1 MFNQNTSARLSN
13 YHNSCNKTKSN
24 GLGFNASQSNPGFC
38 LSESKP
44 NIHMNNAASNLMENK
59 PRNPF
64 NSKLANLSQG
74 SCDNTPDTPDSLD
87 SLVGS
92 ETDGVGSAH
101 REEEDEPPLSIT
113 EPEASSQS
121 LDAHSPLSP
130 DRGIF
135 SSLGVAQ
142 TTDIPSDYFISNTQ
156 CKNTGKCQKECT
168 VDPMSIVAHSPHSP
182 KYTTSPF
189 PSGLDENDSKS
200 VTSSVTS
207 LSCQQTA
214 VLNTS
219 TGNLSSC
226 QISQRD
232 NLIEEVSTPVPTS
245 QQRYLQEGHLSYPQM
260 SKNSPEKTHRYHDIQ
275 NQVPTQFNA
284 EDSFGHPF
292 HSSSCS
298 PTLNHS
304 QPSSPTVARNSS
316 TSPTTSVTPPI
327 LSSHSRNEYAF
338 ENSSTTTMNVE
349 LSNLTE
355 SEKLSQ
361 ATPLGSTKSSIFSAS
376 PSSNFTSTLCAQSSS
391 TTPICKQPN
400 SMSLSIPSN
409 CSSLVSSQASFKQ
422 NSLQKSSCITDHRS
436 AQEMNSQN
444 IQENS
449 TGILNSNNQSM
460 HKQVSHLYSSNSVQR
475 QEVEKA
481 PLNKIIIDNNESVK
495 SVTHESSCSV
505 QDVQAAKL
513 GRANRKY
520 EHRRHPCGNKNN
532 PSPSTK
538 THTQGKKCE
547 NTFSRPITK
556 QPLKSSD
563 LPLCTDNR
571 LKRDANLSFEEPSH
585 RAPTYLLQ
593 KGQVSNV
600 EADQNSVRNV
610 LSNQKS
616 HGNYQG
622 QQFPSIDQQTTH
634 TKMSPSP
641 KDTTRNEVRIGRT
654 GQLRYIPHEQEPQQ
668 QSSSYTTGTNM
679 ANAHGQVGHS
689 LGNTGPF
696 ILHPMQAETNYPQHK
711 RHEYYCQPQQP
722 IYMAIIPTQG
732 HHQMMPGNH
741 SQFGPGS
748 QQSPS
753 SGSKNDFS
761 GGAPNQSN
769 VAASPTIISGLPF
782 SGSPHY
788 ATLGRLAKDKVT
800 GNMVFISCD
809 PSGNP
814 HQAFMQGRS
823 PVQLRASCSNPQ
835 LQSGTNVPSVPKKQM
850 CRSMSQD
857 QNHTLRNASQP
868 ASPKIGNSPS
878 TNRRQYTHAQVS
890 PVALHKSRKDDSQ
903 DITNRYATIG
913 RHNHKT
919 NFSKSSHP
927 ISSPQMQQL
936 QRDLQATMKKRMEVK
951 EKIEPPPMKQSHVNK
966 MTARKVNHNLASKN
980 CLPNLSSKEETTK
993 RFETRESLPLADVRK
1008 MATNV
1013 ILQQPIPL
1021 SQSKPTPIILQQ
1033 PKPLDV
1039 NALQSQQ
1046 PQTPTYNL
1054 ARKVD
1059 SQCTDKDIT
1068 TNESESESDQEDD
1081 EDDEDKVRRDASLPT
1096 ILLPKPKRK
1105 PPFTIEGAMNSI
1117 LKRNKKSEKEAKL
1130 DNVRFQK
1137 EDEKMENEENSND
1150 ANQHI
1155 ESVGNEDKNFFSF
1168 FSNDN
1173 KNNNKNDNSENGV
1186 NNCDVKKKKSSFSFT
1201 NFRVNLNKTNNL
1213 TLNSTDTENN
1223 NPSNDI
1229 DNEQIENQKNVP
1241 STLDHIEK
1249 GQSSEKELAN
1259 ASPRNPVHNKFES
1272 MEQRR
1277 EARLMKY
1284 DKDGKKGIGNDV
1296 LIDNIHIHGQMQ
1308 ELNGNVIPSPL
1319 KQNLLKQDQN
1329 NVSNSSTTSRE
1340 SLNTTMNK
1348 SNNPQDTFN
1357 NRISCKFR
1365 RPWRKSKKTAPPPP
1379 PPIIVKE
1386 NAPQVTNPIVH
1397 TVLPNGYAVGAGNI
1411 TQNEKVAYSKNQQNM
1426 LSSTNEILLAGL
1438 DEPSDQQS
1446 QRDDDR
1452 LDSVEPQDG
1461 KNSYEIIGTRRDV
1474 LDEELLV
1481 DLRDLDQIKANQSKI
1496 PEEREAFPTSPLGKG
1511 LGQGKQVLGIFPK
1524 V

>member
-1 MFNQNTSARLSN
+1 
-13 YHNSCNKTKSN
+13 
-24 GLGFNASQSNPGFC
+24 
-38 LSESKP
+38 
-44 NIHMNNAASNLMENK
+44 MNNAASNLMENK

-92 ETDGVGSAH
+92 ETDGVGGAH
-101 REEEDEPPLSIT
+101 RDEEDEPPLSIT

-135 SSLGVAQ
+135 SSLGGAQ
-142 TTDIPSDYFISNTQ
+142 TTDVPCDYFISNTQ
-156 CKNTGKCQKECT
+156 CKNAGKSLKECT
-168 VDPMSIVAHSPHSP
+168 IDPMSIVAHSPHSP

-245 QQRYLQEGHLSYPQM
+245 QQRYLHEGHPSYSQM
-260 SKNSPEKTHRYHDIQ
+260 SKKSPETVHRYQDVQ
-275 NQVPTQFNA
+275 NQIPPQFNA
-284 EDSFGHPF
+284 EDSFGHPLL
-292 HSSSCS
+292 SSSCS

-316 TSPTTSVTPPI
+316 TSPTTSVTPPL
-327 LSSHSRNEYAF
+327 LSSQSRNEYAF
-338 ENSSTTTMNVE
+338 ENSSITTMNVE
-349 LSNLTE
+349 FSNLTE

-361 ATPLGSTKSSIFSAS
+361 TTPLGSTKSSIFSAS

-409 CSSLVSSQASFKQ
+409 CSSLISSQTSFKQ
-422 NSLQKSSCITDHRS
+422 NSLQKSTSISDHRIE
-436 AQEMNSQN
+436 QEMNNQSV
-444 IQENS
+444 QENPI
-449 TGILNSNNQSM
+449 GILNSNNQSM
-460 HKQVSHLYSSNSVQR
+460 HKQVSHLYISNSPQR
-475 QEVEKA
+475 QEVEKSS
-481 PLNKIIIDNNESVK
+481 LNKTINDDNESVK
-495 SVTHESSCSV
+495 SVTHENSSSV
-505 QDVQAAKL
+505 QVVQPPKQDR
-513 GRANRKY
+513 GNKKY

-532 PSPSTK
+532 PSPAKS
-538 THTQGKKCE
+538 HTQGKKWE
-547 NTFSRPITK
+547 STNRHPITK
-556 QPLKSSD
+556 QPMKSSD
-563 LPLCTDNR
+563 MPLCTDER
-571 LKRDANLSFEEPSH
+571 LKRDANVSFEEPNY
-585 RAPTYLLQ
+585 RAPTYLSQ
-593 KGQVSNV
+593 KGQVSNIEV
-600 EADQNSVRNV
+600 EQHSVRHV
-610 LSNQKS
+610 PSNQKN
-616 HGNYQG
+616 HGSYQG
-622 QQFPSIDQQTTH
+622 QLFSSIDTQTAH
-634 TKMSPSP
+634 SNIAPSP
-641 KDTTRNEVRIGRT
+641 KDTPRNEVRIGRT

-668 QSSSYTTGTNM
+668 QPTSYTTNQMM
-679 ANAHGQVGHS
+679 ANTHEQVGHTVR
-689 LGNTGPF
+689 NAGPF

-711 RHEYYCQPQQP
+711 RHEYYCQRQQP

-741 SQFGPGS
+741 PQFGPGPE
-748 QQSPS
+748 QSPS
-753 SGSKNDFS
+753 SGSKNNFS
-761 GGAPNQSN
+761 GGVPNQSN

-835 LQSGTNVPSVPKKQM
+835 LQSGTNVPNIPKKQM

-868 ASPKIGNSPS
+868 ASPKIGHSPS
-878 TNRRQYTHAQVS
+878 TNRRQYTHTQVS
-890 PVALHKSRKDDSQ
+890 PATLHKPRKDDCQ
-903 DITNRYATIG
+903 DVSSRYATIG

-919 NFSKSSHP
+919 NFSKSSHQV
-927 ISSPQMQQL
+927 SSPQMQQL

-951 EKIEPPPMKQSHVNK
+951 DKIEPPPMKQSHVNK

-980 CLPNLSSKEETTK
+980 CLPNLSSKEETSN

-1021 SQSKPTPIILQQ
+1021 SQSKPTPIIHQQ

-1039 NALQSQQ
+1039 NALQAQQ

-1117 LKRNKKSEKEAKL
+1117 LKRNKKTEKEVKL

-1137 EDEKMENEENSND
+1137 EEENTENNENSKD
-1150 ANQHI
+1150 IHQHR
-1155 ESVGNEDKNFFSF
+1155 ENVSNEDKNFFSF

-1173 KNNNKNDNSENGV
+1173 KNNNKNDNSENSV
-1186 NNCDVKKKKSSFSFT
+1186 HNCDGKKKKSSFSFT
-1201 NFRVNLNKTNNL
+1201 KLRVNLNKTNNL

-1223 NPSNDI
+1223 NPSHDNE
-1229 DNEQIENQKNVP
+1229 NEQIEKLDNVP
-1241 STLDHIEK
+1241 SALDHLEK

-1259 ASPRNPVHNKFES
+1259 ASPRNHVHNKFES

-1296 LIDNIHIHGQMQ
+1296 LIDKIHIHGQMQ
-1308 ELNGNVIPSPL
+1308 ELNGNVISSPL
-1319 KQNLLKQDQN
+1319 KENLLKQDRN
-1329 NVSNSSTTSRE
+1329 HISNSSTTSRE
-1340 SLNTTMNK
+1340 SLNTTMTK
-1348 SNNPQDTFN
+1348 SNNPHETFN
-1357 NRISCKFR
+1357 NRISSKFK

-1379 PPIIVKE
+1379 PPIITKE
-1386 NAPQVTNPIVH
+1386 NTPQVTNPIVH
-1397 TVLPNGYAVGAGNI
+1397 TVLPNGYAVGAGNMK
-1411 TQNEKVAYSKNQQNM
+1411 QNEKVEYSKHQQNM
-1426 LSSTNEILLAGL
+1426 YTSSTNEILLAGL
-1438 DEPSDQQS
+1438 DDPNDQQS

-1481 DLRDLDQIKANQSKI
+1481 DLRDLDQIKANQNKI
-1496 PEEREAFPTSPLGKG
+1496 PEEREAFPTSPLGEG
-1511 LGQGKQVLGIFPK
+1511 HRQSKQVNSQYFERRNIF
-1524 V
+1524 